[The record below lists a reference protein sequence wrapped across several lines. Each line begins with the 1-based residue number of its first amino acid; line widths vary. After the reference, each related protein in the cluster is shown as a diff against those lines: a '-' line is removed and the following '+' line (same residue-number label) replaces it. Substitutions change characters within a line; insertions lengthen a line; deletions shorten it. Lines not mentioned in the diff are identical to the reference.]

1 MLRLRGLRY
10 GMVGGL
16 IGGSPLMTATTVG
29 CEIKA
34 NTMEIFS
41 RVDKEK
47 RRLNAQELVLNNLII
62 KFFW

>member
-1 MLRLRGLRY
+1 
-10 GMVGGL
+10 MVGGL